1 MRKYEVS
8 YRMEADEQSFINYE
22 VVEADNEHEAFCK
35 ARDKGEQRYKFE
47 CRCMSMENFYHADSS
62 VKDITDR
69 DTEAELAK
77 ILAEFNLDE
86 F

>member
-1 MRKYEVS
+1 MKKYEVS
-8 YRMEADEQSFINYE
+8 YRMNVDDQSFINYE

-35 ARDKGEQRYKFE
+35 AREKGEKRFMHE

-62 VKDITDR
+62 VKNITDR
-69 DTEAELAK
+69 DKEAEMAK
-77 ILAEFNLDE
+77 ILADFNLAE